1 MQIRNLSGADT
12 GSQLIYSIKK
22 VKPTSKTKR
31 KNRVNSVVVN
41 KSKLVGS
48 GIGLTTLNNG
58 LTYGNYPFGT
68 RVEDDRISLNE
79 PDIVGIHG
87 IYESRDTDEA
97 SAPTTTLNTL
107 TGPSAST
114 ADLLVG
120 EKFTGST
127 SKAKGVVAEILSDT
141 QISFVRVNDFN
152 FEEGET
158 LVFDESGINGIV
170 GALDE
175 PSIDVSKNY
184 KFNSGQRSTFFGH
197 GSISRRRW
205 Y

>member
-79 PDIVGIHG
+79 PDVVGIHG

-97 SAPTTTLNTL
+97 SAPTTTLTL
-107 TGPSAST
+107 
-114 ADLLVG
+114 
-120 EKFTGST
+120 
-127 SKAKGVVAEILSDT
+127 
-141 QISFVRVNDFN
+141 
-152 FEEGET
+152 
-158 LVFDESGINGIV
+158 
-170 GALDE
+170 
-175 PSIDVSKNY
+175 
-184 KFNSGQRSTFFGH
+184 
-197 GSISRRRW
+197 
-205 Y
+205 